1 MEVGMSEKLISFFV
15 LSFFLFSLSCGSGS
29 TGNTG
34 NASNKANA
42 NTKAKIDAIEIA
54 PETLA
59 KEWIADSPG
68 TDTKYKGKTL
78 SVTGEV
84 SFVAVIGNE
93 AFINIDAV
101 KSSLKDRGAKIS
113 CAATVSEDTK
123 RLVYLTQEAQKMVE
137 RETNRTDIKV
147 PNPKVTVKG
156 VYMSSTPP
164 DRLDG
169 TIDLK
174 PCELEPLIK

>member
-1 MEVGMSEKLISFFV
+1 MSEKLISLFI

-34 NASNKANA
+34 NAANKANA
-42 NTKAKIDAIEIA
+42 NKAAKADAIEIT
-54 PETLA
+54 PEALA

-68 TDTKYKGKTL
+68 TDSKYKGKTL

-84 SFVAVIGNE
+84 SFVAVIGDE
-93 AFINIDAV
+93 AFINMDGV
-101 KSSLKDRGAKIS
+101 KSTVKDKGAKIS
-113 CAATVSEDTK
+113 CASAVSEDTK
-123 RLVYLTQEAQKMVE
+123 RLVYMTQEAQKMVE

-156 VYMSSTPP
+156 VYLNSTAP
-164 DRLDG
+164 DGLNG

-174 PCELEPLIK
+174 PCELEPLFK

>member
-1 MEVGMSEKLISFFV
+1 MSEKIFSFLIMSMVV
-15 LSFFLFSLSCGSGS
+15 LTISCGSGNTGS
-29 TGNTG
+29 NGNT
-34 NASNKANA
+34 ANKANA
-42 NTKAKIDAIEIA
+42 NTTAKPDAIVIA
-54 PETLA
+54 PEALA
-59 KEWIADSPG
+59 KEWIANSPG
-68 TDTKYKGKTL
+68 TDEKYKGKTL

-93 AFINIDAV
+93 AFINMDGV
-101 KSSLKDRGAKIS
+101 KSTVKDRGAKIS
-113 CAATVSEDTK
+113 CAAPVNEDTK

-156 VYMSSTPP
+156 VYLSSTPP

-174 PCELEPLIK
+174 PCEVEPLFK